1 MRTMFSFGIG
11 QAAGAFKNIAWGTL
25 LLFYYQQVV
34 GVEAYL
40 VGLAIAISI
49 VMDAVTDPIIGAWSD
64 RIDTR
69 WGRRHPMLLAST
81 VPLAL
86 SFVLLFSPPEGIS
99 NIGGFVWL
107 TVFGILVR
115 ASFTFYD
122 IPHMSLGA
130 EMSKDYYQRSTLFAY
145 CAFLSAITGS
155 CATWLIN
162 AHYFPTVPGIYDPG
176 YLNPGGYPAMSRTF
190 AVVMVAAI
198 LLCVAG
204 TRKEIPHLR
213 PTQPRP
219 RVRLAVLFA
228 EIWEVLK
235 NKSFRAVFL
244 GLLLASLVLGVELAF
259 YPFMGIH
266 FWDFQT
272 EQLVNL
278 AFVGLFA
285 FPVSFLLTPLVTR
298 LFDKRLTVM
307 LTLMASILA
316 LNVPICLRLLE
327 VPWFP
332 GNESPWVLTIFLAYA
347 TISALVAPIRN
358 ASTDSMLADVID
370 EHELDTGIRREG
382 VVYAVRAFSMKA
394 TAAFGTLLG
403 GMLLT
408 LIDFPE
414 NVARGELTA
423 EMTWNLGFILGPA
436 TSIFSVV
443 AIAFYLGYDIDKRR
457 HGEIMAALEHRRAA
471 AFTPPPPP
479 PPRGAREPGGPA
491 PSPPPPP
498 RPS

>member
-1 MRTMFSFGIG
+1 MFSFGIG
-11 QAAGAFKNIAWGTL
+11 QAAGSFKNIAWGAL

-34 GVEAYL
+34 GIEAAL
-40 VGLAIAISI
+40 VAAAIAISV

-64 RIDTR
+64 RIKTR

-81 VPLAL
+81 LPLAV
-86 SFVLLFSPPEGIS
+86 SFVLLFSPPEDMS
-99 NIGGFVWL
+99 NMGGFAWL
-107 TVFGILVR
+107 TTFGILVR

-155 CATWLIN
+155 VATALIN
-162 AHYFPTVPGIYDPG
+162 GYYFPTVEGLYDPG
-176 YLNPGGYPAMSRTF
+176 YLDPEGYPAMGRTF

-198 LLCVAG
+198 LVCVAG
-204 TRKEIPHLR
+204 TRKEIPFLR
-213 PTQPRP
+213 PTQERP
-219 RVRLAVLFA
+219 RVHVWTLFA

-244 GLLLASLVLGVELAF
+244 GLLLASLVFGVELAF

-266 FWDFQT
+266 FWGFQT
-272 EQLVNL
+272 EQLFYL
-278 AFVGLFA
+278 AYVGLFA
-285 FPVSFLLTPLVTR
+285 FPVSFALTPVITR
-298 LFDKRLTVM
+298 LIDKRLTVM
-307 LTLMASILA
+307 LTLAASILA
-316 LNVPICLRLLE
+316 LNVPICLRLLD

-332 GNESPWVLTIFLAYA
+332 SNESPWVLVIFLTYA
-347 TISALVAPIRN
+347 SIAAVTSPIRN

-394 TAAFGTLLG
+394 TSALGTLLG
-403 GMLLT
+403 GILLS

-414 NVARGELTA
+414 NVSRGDLSA
-423 EMTWNLGFILGPA
+423 EMTWNLGVILGPA
-436 TSIFSVV
+436 TSIFSLA
-443 AIAFYLGYDIDKRR
+443 AILFYLGYNINKRR
-457 HGEIMAALEHRRAA
+457 HSEIMAELERREASA
-471 AFTPPPPP
+471 
-479 PPRGAREPGGPA
+479 
-491 PSPPPPP
+491 
-498 RPS
+498 

>member
-1 MRTMFSFGIG
+1 MASAAGAPMAEPRKLGISTMFSFGIG

-34 GVEAYL
+34 GVDAFL

-81 VPLAL
+81 LPLAL
-86 SFVLLFSPPEGIS
+86 SFVLLFSPPDGIS
-99 NIGGFVWL
+99 NMGGFLWL
-107 TVFGILVR
+107 LVFGVLVR

-130 EMSKDYYQRSTLFAY
+130 EMSKDYYQRSTLFAC

-155 CATWLIN
+155 CATWLIHK
-162 AHYFPTVPGIYDPG
+162 HYFPTVPGVYDPG
-176 YLNPGGYPAMSRTF
+176 FLNPDGYPAMSRTF

-198 LLCVAG
+198 LACIAG

-213 PTQPRP
+213 PTQSRP
-219 RVRLAVLFA
+219 RVHPAVLFA
-228 EIWEVLK
+228 EIWEVLR

-259 YPFMGIH
+259 YPFMGVH
-266 FWDFQT
+266 FWGFQT
-272 EQLVNL
+272 EQL
-278 AFVGLFA
+278 AYMAIVGLVT

-307 LTLMASILA
+307 LTLMVSILA

-332 GNESPWVLTIFLAYA
+332 GNESPWVLWIFLAYA
-347 TISALVAPIRN
+347 TVSALVAPIRN

-408 LIDFPE
+408 LIDFPV
-414 NVARGELTA
+414 NVDRGELSA
-423 EMTWNLGFILGPA
+423 QMTWDLGFILGPA

-443 AIAFYLGYDIDKRR
+443 AVAFYLGYDIDKRR
-457 HGEIMAALEHRRAA
+457 HGEIMAALENRRG
-471 AFTPPPPP
+471 T
-479 PPRGAREPGGPA
+479 
-491 PSPPPPP
+491 PSPGPGD
-498 RPS
+498 